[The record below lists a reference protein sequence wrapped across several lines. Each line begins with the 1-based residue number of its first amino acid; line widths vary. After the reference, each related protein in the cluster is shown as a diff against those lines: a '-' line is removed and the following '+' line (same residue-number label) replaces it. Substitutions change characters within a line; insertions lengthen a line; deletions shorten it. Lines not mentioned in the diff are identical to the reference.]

1 MYQNAH
7 MAFAIGNDYCSA
19 DLHGARWACHAVY
32 AAEQAFVSQTAKRG
46 SSRHRAPYS
55 GKYHDCHRADPPPPG
70 TIDGLRGRG
79 TLDELDRG
87 AFNLESRGGT
97 QISRIRS
104 INVDVSHEEGL

>member
-55 GKYHDCHRADPPPPG
+55 GKYHDCHRADPHHLAQSMDCVAGEHSMSLIEAHLIWRVVVEHKFPG
-70 TIDGLRGRG
+70 FDP
-79 TLDELDRG
+79 
-87 AFNLESRGGT
+87 
-97 QISRIRS
+97 
-104 INVDVSHEEGL
+104 